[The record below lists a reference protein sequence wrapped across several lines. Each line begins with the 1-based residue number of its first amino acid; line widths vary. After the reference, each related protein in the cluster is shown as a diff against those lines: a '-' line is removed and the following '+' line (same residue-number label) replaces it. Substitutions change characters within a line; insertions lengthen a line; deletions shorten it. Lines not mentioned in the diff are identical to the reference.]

1 LRNEKN
7 KFMFGLFGSR
17 KKDRE
22 MAESIIKVMHDYY
35 NKARNKFP
43 NKKEIFYLSLA
54 CAIYSKKHHLKQYKN
69 DSLSYLLL
77 PFGVNVAGLCSF
89 LEPPD
94 SIDALAY
101 YMVHREGLRLKKE
114 YEQEFNKIMSK
125 NEIIKLATTELP
137 EFQINEL
144 FKSPRMQEE
153 IKNMVHYLTKEGEK
167 LEGITEKDF

>member
-1 LRNEKN
+1 
-7 KFMFGLFGSR
+7 MFGLFGS
-17 KKDRE
+17 KEKDRE
-22 MAESIIKVMHDYY
+22 MAESIIKIMHDYY

-54 CAIYSKKHHLKQYKN
+54 CVIYSKKHHPKQYKN

-77 PFGVNVAGLCSF
+77 PFGVNVAGPFSF

-101 YMVHREGLRLKKE
+101 YMIHKERLNVVKE
-114 YEQEFNKIMSK
+114 YEQEFNKIISK
-125 NEIIKLATTELP
+125 NEITKLAITKLP
-137 EFQINEL
+137 ESQMNEL
-144 FKSPRMQEE
+144 FKSPLIQEE
-153 IKNMVHYLTKEGEK
+153 IKNMVHYLMKESVE